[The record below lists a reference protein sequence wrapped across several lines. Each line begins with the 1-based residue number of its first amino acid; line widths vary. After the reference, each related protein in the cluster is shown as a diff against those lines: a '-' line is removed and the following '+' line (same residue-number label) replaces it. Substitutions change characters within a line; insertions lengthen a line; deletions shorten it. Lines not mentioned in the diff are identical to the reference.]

1 MLASFELIKKEE
13 KAKKWKS
20 KGATNYFL
28 LDDRK
33 RKTIQEIGL

>member
-1 MLASFELIKKEE
+1 MLASFRLIEKEE
-13 KAKKWKS
+13 KAEKWKS

-33 RKTIQEIGL
+33 RKTRQEIGL